1 MYFCEHV
8 LTQMTE
14 TTQSKTSTAFYGPLS
29 KDYAITDANDLTST
43 VWSPCG
49 APVALNIDSAVL
61 LRSSVSGASGLITDD
76 SIDGKVTF
84 VTGVQWQKC

>member
-1 MYFCEHV
+1 MS
-8 LTQMTE
+8 Q
-14 TTQSKTSTAFYGPLS
+14 
-29 KDYAITDANDLTST
+29 DYAIEDDNNLSST

-61 LRSSVSGASGLITDD
+61 LKSSIASASGQITDD
-76 SIDGKVTF
+76 SIDGKITF